1 MNIKSNLYKGIINIK
16 SNIYNRI
23 INIIRIIRK
32 LRIIKINNNV

>member
-16 SNIYNRI
+16 SNIYKRI